1 MNMYIGNLSPETTE
15 DDLRQAFQVHGKVS
29 SVSLLRTEMRGGR
42 RTGPSRG
49 RGFVAMPDK
58 AQALAALVA
67 LNLHELHGQAMAA
80 QEARPT
86 IPRRRRR

>member
-1 MNMYIGNLSPETTE
+1 MNLYVGNLSLDTTE

-29 SVSLLRTEMRGGR
+29 SVLLLRTEMRGGR

-58 AQALAALVA
+58 AQALAALVS
-67 LNLHELHGQAMAA
+67 LNLHEFHGKAMAV
-80 QEARPT
+80 QKAR
-86 IPRRRRR
+86 IPRRRR